1 MAKTVGDLLIKL
13 GVDGIEGVTQLKSA
27 LSGLSK
33 AAGPADAG
41 LIKLGKAIK
50 AFNREGGASRDVI
63 AGKLSALKSLRNQ
76 AGLNGAAFRALTK
89 DIVDYQQKLAAADR
103 QIDETTKKVSTL
115 AQVSSQIPGRKA
127 GTFGN
132 QIAAFNEELK
142 DLSVTSTK
150 YATVLRNIQ
159 ERTRSFQRAQARQ
172 SVIAAGQ
179 SAAQGPIDKRTAFE
193 VTTELPRTTAALS
206 LRLTELREDFA
217 NIAIGSKDYVNALRE
232 INSLESQIGD
242 PFGTAARKQQI
253 RGRLGQQEQFGMF
266 APRDPVQSAIARRER
281 RRSRRYGGFAGGGMA
296 NQPVEASGLFKQIAS
311 ISGAGRAAE
320 IEMMG
325 KSFDQVANSI
335 RNATLASNGSI
346 NSLQAQRGAFAQL
359 RAGLDPTS
367 KDFRELGREIEKVD
381 RRLEKL
387 NKRRRRPTI
396 GGAASA
402 LGGIAAGGIF
412 GGPEGALGAAAG
424 GAFGGI
430 QGVAAGAALGAQVK
444 MLREMLGAT
453 SEYAAQ
459 IEKLRISLRGVT
471 KVQDNVALSQAN
483 FNAATKAAADV
494 TRDFN
499 VPQDVAIRGMTK
511 LTAAVMG
518 AEGSVADAEVVF
530 KNVTAAIKAT
540 GGGAQDVES
549 AITAMVQT
557 FSKGKVSAEELSG
570 QLGERLP
577 GAVTQFAKANDM
589 TLPELQKAFKAGS
602 VGLNELMQFIISLGP
617 KYRDIARGIADS
629 AADAGARSL
638 VAFNEMKI
646 AVGEALQPIGAQLQD
661 AFTEFVTDILPGLIK
676 ASQIAAVVINKLL
689 DVAAFLIA
697 NFDKLASSALV
708 LGSAI
713 GTAGLVKA
721 AITAGGAMNALK
733 LALFDVRLAVAGLGK
748 AIAFLM
754 ANPVVLLVA
763 GITAAGVALY
773 RAVTAN
779 DRFIKSLD
787 DGNTTLEEAKEKT
800 EDVYDK
806 IGDLQERL
814 DKTSNKRLIQSLRR
828 QMRNLHDDVD
838 DLNEAM
844 ERAIYREFGGGKGF
858 VGPVIP
864 GMKATDELPESEL
877 TKFKPPTGEDGG
889 TGSAPM
895 SLVELQLRRQM
906 RDALEKEN
914 KIKQS
919 LLQKE
924 LDLLAAAEEVED
936 ANKRINMEE
945 QARFDHRQRLKE
957 ILEEEKQEIENI
969 QKPLGDLLNKYTQ
982 EIRTRERINEL
993 VKKGVNEGLAKELA
1007 KIEEI
1012 ARAQKELLD
1021 EKIKYLEVQLAGLDA
1036 ESEVAKQIQKQIDLY
1051 KKARKELPKQEGDAK
1066 DAATVL
1072 NKEQTFM
1079 EGLDEAIRNQEE
1091 ALKKLIS
1098 PLNQVKEAANAI
1110 GEAFKTSF
1118 RGIIDG
1124 SMTAKQAL
1132 ASFFQSIAD
1141 HFADMAAEIAAEAVK
1156 LAALKFVQM
1165 IVSSMFPG
1173 AGSMGGGGQQS
1184 AAVAAGWPG
1193 NLNYAQGGY
1202 VQGGFKAFNQGGVV
1216 SQPTLGM
1223 VGEGG
1228 EPEYIIPQSK
1238 MRESMARYSRG
1249 VRGSGVIP
1257 DGGGVTAASG
1267 GGTAVAE
1274 PIDVRYT
1281 VERINS
1287 VDYVT
1292 SDQFQSGMRQAANQ
1306 GAKQGE
1312 QQTLKRLQMSNS
1324 TRKRLGM

>member
-1 MAKTVGDLLIKL
+1 MAKTVSDLFIRLKA
-13 GVDGIEGVTQLKSA
+13 EGLENVTALKSA
-27 LSGLSK
+27 LR
-33 AAGPADAG
+33 
-41 LIKLGKAIK
+41 KLGQ
-50 AFNREGGASRDVI
+50 ASASSDKQLLELKKDILEVAT
-63 AGKLSALKSLRNQ
+63 AGKSSRQSIKGQIDALKGLRDQ
-76 AGLNGAAFRALTK
+76 AELGGNAFKQFSK
-89 DIVDYQQKLAAADR
+89 DVAEYEAKLKAVDA
-103 QIDETTKKVSTL
+103 QIDATGKKIETLRQLETRFTGK
-115 AQVSSQIPGRKA
+115 
-127 GTFGN
+127 
-132 QIAAFNEELK
+132 
-142 DLSVTSTK
+142 
-150 YATVLRNIQ
+150 TV
-159 ERTRSFQRAQARQ
+159 E
-172 SVIAAGQ
+172 G
-179 SAAQGPIDKRTAFE
+179 
-193 VTTELPRTTAALS
+193 
-206 LRLTELREDFA
+206 
-217 NIAIGSKDYVNALRE
+217 
-232 INSLESQIGD
+232 
-242 PFGTAARKQQI
+242 
-253 RGRLGQQEQFGMF
+253 
-266 APRDPVQSAIARRER
+266 
-281 RRSRRYGGFAGGGMA
+281 
-296 NQPVEASGLFKQIAS
+296 VEKQIAS
-311 ISGAGRAAE
+311 RRQLLDTLKPLTAEYAKQLGNVNALEQGVSRALARQQVVASAQMQATVRFARGGDVTGGPGTFATALTDGLGPLPQTINALNLEIAELKSDLRDLDFTSDDYSETQARILELEEKLKQATDSRTQSVIDQERRLKKLDETEERRARRAAKVAGIQAALSGRRGDTLE
-320 IEMMG
+320 IGSRDPSTGAIIAEGTAPLKPYVPPQVREISELYRGISDIGMSAINADIDRMG
-325 KSFDQVANSI
+325 KSYQEVANDI

-346 NSLQAQRGAFAQL
+346 NSLQAQRASWAQL
-359 RAGLDPTS
+359 QAGLSPAS
-367 KDFRELGREIEKVD
+367 KAYRDVGREIDKVD
-381 RRLEKL
+381 RRLQKL
-387 NKRRRRPTI
+387 NRRRKPTF

-402 LGGIAAGGIF
+402 LGGIAAGGVF
-412 GGPEGALGAAAG
+412 GGPEGALGAAVG

-444 MLREMLGAT
+444 MLREALGAT

-530 KNVTAAIKAT
+530 KNITAAIKGT

-661 AFTEFVTDILPGLIK
+661 AFTEFVTDILPALVS
-676 ASQIAAVVINKLL
+676 ASQAAAVAINKLL
-689 DVAAFLIA
+689 DIAAFLIA
-697 NFDKLASSALV
+697 NFDKLASAALV

-721 AITAGGAMNALK
+721 AITAGGAMNVLK

-864 GMKATDELPESEL
+864 GMKREDELPKPEL
-877 TKFKPPTGEDGG
+877 TKFKPPTGEDGDKAD
-889 TGSAPM
+889 TPM
-895 SLVELQLRRQM
+895 GDIELALRRQM
-906 RDALEKEN
+906 RGAMATEDLR
-914 KIKQS
+914 
-919 LLQKE
+919 LQAHLQLA
-924 LDLLAAAEEVED
+924 LDLTAAKEETED
-936 ANKRINMEE
+936 VNKRINLQE
-945 QARFDHRQRLKE
+945 QAHADFAAAMKKIKEDELKVQRDLQASLEDRQYKLGLITEQEYIRLQIERERRK
-957 ILEEEKQEIENI
+957 LEEGGASDEMIEKTLAVYRQ
-969 QKPLGDLLNKYTQ
+969 QLDPDFFTS
-982 EIRTRERINEL
+982 IN
-993 VKKGVNEGLAKELA
+993 KELA
-1007 KIEEI
+1007 EM
-1012 ARAQKELLD
+1012 R
-1021 EKIKYLEVQLAGLDA
+1021 
-1036 ESEVAKQIQKQIDLY
+1036 
-1051 KKARKELPKQEGDAK
+1051 
-1066 DAATVL
+1066 
-1072 NKEQTFM
+1072 
-1079 EGLDEAIRNQEE
+1079 RNFE
-1091 ALKKLIS
+1091 KLIN
-1098 PLNQVKEAANAI
+1098 PANQVIGAANAI
-1110 GEAFKTSF
+1110 GDAFGNSF
-1118 RGIIDG
+1118 KQVITGQASAR
-1124 SMTAKQAL
+1124 QAL
-1132 ASFFQSIAD
+1132 ANFFQSVAS
-1141 HFADMAAEIAAEAVK
+1141 HFADMASQIIAEAIKMQAVK
-1156 LAALKFVQM
+1156 FISQIISAFV
-1165 IVSSMFPG
+1165 PT
-1173 AGSMGGGGQQS
+1173 GGGGGDGIDVD
-1184 AAVAAGWPG
+1184 AVGA
-1193 NLNYAQGGY
+1193 YMSAQGSY
-1202 VQGGFKAFNQGGVV
+1202 TGGAFKPFKEGGVV

-1249 VRGSGVIP
+1249 VRGPGVIP
-1257 DGGGVTAASG
+1257 DNGVASMSEG
-1267 GGTAVAE
+1267 SGVGVAT
-1274 PIDVRYT
+1274 PIDVRFS
-1281 VERINS
+1281 VERINNI
-1287 VDYVT
+1287 DYVT
-1292 SDQFQSGMRQAANQ
+1292 ATEFQQGLQQAAAQ
-1306 GAKQGE
+1306 GAQRGE
-1312 QQTLKRLQMSNS
+1312 QNTLKRLQMSGS
-1324 TRKRLGM
+1324 TRRRLGM

>member
-27 LSGLSK
+27 LTGLSK

-50 AFNREGGASRDVI
+50 AFNRDGNASRDVI

-127 GTFGN
+127 GTFGS

-142 DLSVTSTK
+142 ELSVTSDR

-172 SVIAAGQ
+172 SVIAAGR

-412 GGPEGALGAAAG
+412 GGPEGALGAAVG
-424 GAFGGI
+424 GAFGGV

-444 MLREMLGAT
+444 MLREALGAT

-661 AFTEFVTDILPGLIK
+661 AFTEFVTDILPALVS
-676 ASQIAAVVINKLL
+676 ASQAAAVAINKLL

-697 NFDKLASSALV
+697 NFDKLASAALV

-721 AITAGGAMNALK
+721 AITAGGAMNVLK

-828 QMRNLHDDVD
+828 QMRSLHDDVD

-864 GMKATDELPESEL
+864 GMKREDELPKPEL
-877 TKFKPPTGEDGG
+877 TKFDPPTGEDGDKVD
-889 TGSAPM
+889 TPM
-895 SLVELQLRRQM
+895 GDIELALRRQM
-906 RDALEKEN
+906 RGAMATEDLR
-914 KIKQS
+914 
-919 LLQKE
+919 LQAHLQLA
-924 LDLLAAAEEVED
+924 LDLTAAKEETED
-936 ANKRINMEE
+936 VNKRINLQE
-945 QARFDHRQRLKE
+945 QAHADFAAAMKKIKEDELKVQRGLQASLEDRQYKLGLITEQEYIRLQIERERRK
-957 ILEEEKQEIENI
+957 LEEGGASDEMIEKTLAVYRQ
-969 QKPLGDLLNKYTQ
+969 QLDPDFFTS
-982 EIRTRERINEL
+982 IN
-993 VKKGVNEGLAKELA
+993 KELA
-1007 KIEEI
+1007 EM
-1012 ARAQKELLD
+1012 RRNF
-1021 EKIKYLEVQLAGLDA
+1021 EKLVDPA
-1036 ESEVAKQIQKQIDLY
+1036 
-1051 KKARKELPKQEGDAK
+1051 
-1066 DAATVL
+1066 
-1072 NKEQTFM
+1072 
-1079 EGLDEAIRNQEE
+1079 
-1091 ALKKLIS
+1091 
-1098 PLNQVKEAANAI
+1098 NQVIGAANAI
-1110 GEAFKTSF
+1110 GDAFGNSF
-1118 RGIIDG
+1118 
-1124 SMTAKQAL
+1124 KQVITGQASAREAL
-1132 ASFFQSIAD
+1132 ANFFQSVAN
-1141 HFADMAAEIAAEAVK
+1141 HFADMASQIIAEAIKMQAVK
-1156 LAALKFVQM
+1156 FISQIVAAFVP
-1165 IVSSMFPG
+1165 S
-1173 AGSMGGGGQQS
+1173 GGGGGGGLASNLDSQS
-1184 AAVAAGWPG
+1184 LFSTDLGLPSMGSLPSGFKFAE
-1193 NLNYAQGGY
+1193 GGY

-1249 VRGSGVIP
+1249 VRGPGVIP
-1257 DGGGVTAASG
+1257 GNGVASMSEG
-1267 GGTAVAE
+1267 SGVGVAS
-1274 PIDVRYT
+1274 PIDVRFS
-1281 VERINS
+1281 VERINN

-1292 SDQFQSGMRQAANQ
+1292 ADQFQQGLQQAAAQ
-1306 GAKQGE
+1306 GAQRGE
-1312 QQTLKRLQMSNS
+1312 QQTLRRLQMSSS
-1324 TRKRLGM
+1324 TRRRIGV